1 MTIKNDQN
9 FKQALSGLSIEEQ
22 RKLAAKFIES
32 VKSLN
37 GEPVIERA
45 INAVKA
51 GFSDNEM
58 EEIFR
63 QIKSL
68 AVKTYTSCGHETD
81 WSSQAAHFVVT
92 ATKACVA
99 PQKYLDNKNNLAW
112 KCAMQTRMA
121 RNCEM
126 IEIDSDVVDNEA
138 QKQYVITNDFLAI

>member
-37 GEPVIERA
+37 GESVIERA
-45 INAVKA
+45 LNAVNA
-51 GFSDNEM
+51 GGSDNEM
-58 EEIFR
+58 AEIFK
-63 QIKSL
+63 QVKSL
-68 AVKTYTSCGHETD
+68 AVKTYTSCGDETD

-92 ATKACVA
+92 ATKACVT
-99 PQKYLDNKNNLAW
+99 PQKHLDQKKNLAW

-126 IEIDSDVVDNEA
+126 IETDSDVLDNEA
-138 QKQYVITNDFLAI
+138 QKQYVITNDFLAV